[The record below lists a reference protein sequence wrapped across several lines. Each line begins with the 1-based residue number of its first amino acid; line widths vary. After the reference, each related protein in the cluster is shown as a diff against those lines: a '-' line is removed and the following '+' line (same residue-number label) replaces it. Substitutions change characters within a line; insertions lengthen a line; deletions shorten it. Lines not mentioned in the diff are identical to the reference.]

1 MIRINL
7 LYAVCAGLVIF
18 SFFSFLGSEKVTGAM
33 LLKDKTEHEW
43 ILNQWVVAE
52 AVDLKDGEDV
62 TSRHSS
68 EVWYFLKS
76 KGFVLFN
83 NQIIEKNGSW
93 ELKNDTLQISTEGLH
108 KAKNFHIEKTSRNE
122 MVILNGDLKIRLL
135 KLESEEN

>member
-18 SFFSFLGSEKVTGAM
+18 SFFSFLGSEKVTGTM
-33 LLKDKTEHEW
+33 LLTDKTENEW

-52 AVDLKDGEDV
+52 AVDLKDGEDI
-62 TSRHSS
+62 TARHSS

-83 NQIIEKNGSW
+83 HQIIEKNGSW

-108 KAKNFHIEKTSRNE
+108 NAKSFWIKKSSGNE
-122 MVILNGDLKIRLL
+122 MVILNADLKIRLL
-135 KLESEEN
+135 KLKSEEN